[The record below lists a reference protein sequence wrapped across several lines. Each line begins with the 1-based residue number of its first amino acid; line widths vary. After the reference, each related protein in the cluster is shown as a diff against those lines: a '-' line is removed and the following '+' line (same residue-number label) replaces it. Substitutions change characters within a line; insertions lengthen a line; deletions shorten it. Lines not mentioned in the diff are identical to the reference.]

1 MTEEN
6 PTLSVTLLY
15 VSGLHT
21 QIKGRDWEN
30 GGWGNPTFRSVYK
43 KYILVKKHR

>member
-21 QIKGRDWEN
+21 EIKGRDWEN
-30 GGWGNPTFRSVYK
+30 GGGGIQLSDLYIRNTF
-43 KYILVKKHR
+43 